1 MITAEAIPSINHRV
15 QHSLLIVILELELY
29 FSDFQGIRCG
39 WLVVYAIL
47 LE

>member
-29 FSDFQGIRCG
+29 TSVIFKEF
-39 WLVVYAIL
+39 VVDG
-47 LE
+47 